1 MGLSNQQC
9 NKIAELLTE
18 QIRRKL
24 SDYSSETNNMPFH
37 IRLLGKDRMALFS
50 FIQSIN
56 TMLGTSVFEQVAAV
70 IAATHFKRAIN
81 QYKDFNNTISTE
93 AQRVIQEIVDDLK
106 AMTKKPDKP
115 TETTAILKVAQAG
128 TITKVKRPRID
139 LFLESSDGT
148 EYYFD
153 LKTAKPN
160 IDEIVGFKRKLL
172 EWVAIR
178 GAINPK
184 SKIQTQLAIPYNPY
198 EPEPYR
204 RWTFQ
209 GMFDIANEMLVA
221 DGFWDFLGGDN
232 TYDQLLEVFEEVG
245 IALRPEIDARF
256 AAFTPNEKKGH

>member
-1 MGLSNQQC
+1 MSLSTQQH

-24 SDYSSETNNMPFH
+24 SDYSPETNNMPFH
-37 IRLLGKDRMALFS
+37 IRLLGKDHMALFS

-56 TMLGTSVFEQVAAV
+56 TTLGTSVFEQVAAV
-70 IAATHFKRAIN
+70 IAATHFKRSIN

-93 AQRVIQEIVDDLK
+93 AQRVIQEIVNDLK
-106 AMTKKPDKP
+106 AMTKKPDKSA
-115 TETTAILKVAQAG
+115 ETAAILKVAQSG
-128 TITKVKRPRID
+128 TIRKVKRPRID
-139 LFLESSDGT
+139 LFLESDDGT

-160 IDEIVGFKRKLL
+160 MDEIVGFKRKLL

-178 GAINPK
+178 GVVNTRA
-184 SKIQTQLAIPYNPY
+184 KIQTRLAIPYNPY

-209 GMFDIANEMLVA
+209 GMFDLANEMLVA
-221 DGFWDFLGGDN
+221 DRFWDFLGGDN

-245 IALRPEIDARF
+245 IALRPEIDTRF
-256 AAFTPNEKKGH
+256 TAIAPNKKRNP